1 MLLFFFKFVAREP
14 LPASSFFPNAPP
26 NLQSMARQIEQVTFF
41 ARNKTKRELYLFQL
55 ENK

>member
-26 NLQSMARQIEQVTFF
+26 NQQSMARQIEQVTFF
-41 ARNKTKRELYLFQL
+41 ARNKTKRKLYLFQL